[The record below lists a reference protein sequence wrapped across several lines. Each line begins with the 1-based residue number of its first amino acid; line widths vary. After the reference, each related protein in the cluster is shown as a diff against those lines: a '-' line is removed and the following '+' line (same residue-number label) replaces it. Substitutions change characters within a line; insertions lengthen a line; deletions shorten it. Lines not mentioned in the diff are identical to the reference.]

1 MTLRVTGGEVR
12 GRRLLT
18 PRGIRPSE
26 GLVREAIFNMVA
38 AVVPDAVVLDLFAG
52 SGALGIEALSRG
64 AARATFVDRS
74 EEAVVAIKRNLEAA
88 GFSDRGRVSRADA
101 ARWLTSHAGEV
112 AEATL
117 ALLDPPYADTAA
129 LAAALRALDAGLPAE
144 ATVVVEHDSRH
155 RLPEL
160 SRLMPDRERRYGG
173 SSVTILRI
181 TL

>member
-12 GRRLLT
+12 GRRLLA

-38 AVVPDAVVLDLFAG
+38 AVVADAVVLDLFAG

-64 AARATFVDRS
+64 AAQAAFVDRS
-74 EEAVVAIKRNLEAA
+74 EQAFATVKRNLESA
-88 GFSDRGRVSRADA
+88 GLGDRGRVFRADA
-101 ARWLTSHAGEV
+101 ARWLGAHPVEV
-112 AEATL
+112 GAATL

-129 LAAALRALDAGLPAE
+129 LAAALHELDARLASA
-144 ATVVVEHDSRH
+144 ATVVVEHDARH

-160 SRLMPDRERRYGG
+160 SRLAPDRTRRYGG

-181 TL
+181 P